1 MEKKNIKW
9 LRHSMFSPKI
19 CFVGKPLLIS
29 RSRERVLGL
38 GLGNSRG
45 RNPTAK
51 APTMH
56 GEIVSKGG

>member
-1 MEKKNIKW
+1 MGKKKKKM

-29 RSRERVLGL
+29 RSRERVLGP

-45 RNPTAK
+45 RNPTAQTL
-51 APTMH
+51 TMH
-56 GEIVSKGG
+56 GETVSNDR